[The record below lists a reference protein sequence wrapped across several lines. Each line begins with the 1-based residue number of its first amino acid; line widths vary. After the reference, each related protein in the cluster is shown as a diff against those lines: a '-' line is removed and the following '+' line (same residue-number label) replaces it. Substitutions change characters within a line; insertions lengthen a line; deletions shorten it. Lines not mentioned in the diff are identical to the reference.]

1 MPTLAVGMLVTR
13 ENYDMPTASVGMAPF
28 PSTFR
33 YRNLLGTRS
42 TRGQRTLSLLEQQRR
57 EVYYSGRVQGVGFRF
72 TVRALAGRFAVAG
85 FVRNLPDGGVH
96 LAVEGSAGEIDRF
109 LEAIQAEMRHYIAA
123 TQQTVSPATGRFNAF
138 EIRH

>member
-1 MPTLAVGMLVTR
+1 MPTLAVGTLETR

-42 TRGQRTLSLLEQQRR
+42 TRGQRTLSQLEQQRR

-72 TVRALAGRFAVAG
+72 TVRAIAGRFAVSG
-85 FVRNLPDGGVH
+85 FVRTPLW
-96 LAVEGSAGEIDRF
+96 AR
-109 LEAIQAEMRHYIAA
+109 
-123 TQQTVSPATGRFNAF
+123 
-138 EIRH
+138 